1 VFVYEPS
8 LLIIDGVHP
17 AGFAWAVVRLSLG
30 LWLLTTG
37 FEGWAFD
44 RLGALER
51 FMRSAAGFGLLI
63 PETMSSIAA
72 LVLAAVVLR
81 REGAHAVRVLAVR
94 KPV

>member
-1 VFVYEPS
+1 
-8 LLIIDGVHP
+8 
-17 AGFAWAVVRLSLG
+17 LSLG

-51 FMRSAAGFGLLI
+51 GMRVAAGFGLLI
-63 PETMSSIAA
+63 PETTSSIAA

-81 REGAHAVRVLAVR
+81 REGARAMRTRAVR
-94 KPV
+94 KPA